1 MADKNDLE
9 NKFPNLFY
17 LLLLVVHDVLLE
29 ESYSGGEFFGL
40 SDEEGEVLEH
50 VEDEIGSEFV
60 EYELEY
66 FLLGR

>member
-17 LLLLVVHDVLLE
+17 PLLLVVYDVLLE
-29 ESYSGGEFFGL
+29 ESYSVGEFFGL

-50 VEDEIGSEFV
+50 VEDEVGSEFV

-66 FLLGR
+66 FLLG